1 MPIRFYPKII
11 RVNCSKKVL
20 CHAQRIRLNIFL
32 YSSIFRDHPAVNLKK
47 TLDAKNF
54 LERITASIKNIIFS
68 TFPGTTA
75 QEREDIDQEV
85 KLKIWRKAASGKKI
99 DNLRSYLWKV
109 VYTTTLDILD
119 ERMPTISSEEI
130 AERADS
136 VLISRVREAS
146 PEFPLEKKEMTE
158 IIRSTVA
165 SLPPR
170 RRTVVQLWLSN
181 MTLEEIADFLGWN
194 GNQVRH
200 LLYRGIQDIK
210 DKAREY
216 LGRREFSPKDRGNS
230 EEEGKHEFE

>member
-1 MPIRFYPKII
+1 MDL
-11 RVNCSKKVL
+11 KKVS
-20 CHAQRIRLNIFL
+20 N
-32 YSSIFRDHPAVNLKK
+32 
-47 TLDAKNF
+47 TKNF

-75 QEREDIDQEV
+75 EEREDIDQEV

-99 DNLRSYLWKV
+99 DNLWSYLWKI

-119 ERMPTISSEEI
+119 ERMFTMSSEEI

-146 PEFPLEKKEMTE
+146 PELCLEKKEMTE
-158 IIRSTVA
+158 TIRSMVA
-165 SLPPR
+165 SLPSR
-170 RRTVVQLWLSN
+170 RRTVVQLWLSD

-210 DKAREY
+210 EKATEY
-216 LGRREFSPKDRGNS
+216 LSRGESPIKEGAS
-230 EEEGKHEFE
+230 SAEEGKHEFE